1 MTAAQYREAHGLQRG
16 RGLVSSQLRQRIQ
29 TNAKVRMTTPAGPAF
44 AAARDPHRAQTVRL
58 SQPLTWTAAAR
69 ASNRTARAGT
79 GRYAPR

>member
-29 TNAKVRMTTPAGPAF
+29 TNAKARMTTPAGQAF
-44 AAARDPHRAQTVRL
+44 AAARDPQRARL
-58 SQPLTWTAAAR
+58 SRPLTWTAAAR